1 VAKVSSF
8 PPPAAA
14 AGLAAAQAAAQGR
27 NGRQASDGSCA
38 DARRKQRAGSG
49 DSSDAR
55 AGGGGGGGGG
65 GNSGSGV
72 NSGDGGDSNH
82 NSGGQQQQ
90 SRVLDPAGLDH
101 EAPPLATPI
110 AVKPHLVHHGVD
122 AGDGDA
128 LLVNFLATPIDP
140 MGGPDDGIDGWR
152 QPAED
157 WAAALVTDGK
167 EAGGTLGKNG
177 RTASMNRVAS
187 LEHMAKRMQGCDA

>member
-1 VAKVSSF
+1 MSTQMANDNGVDTAGLGLGDVIADQEAALAARLNARSPAPNDDGRSDPSGEGF
-8 PPPAAA
+8 QLPAAAAA

-65 GNSGSGV
+65 NSGSGV

-90 SRVLDPAGLDH
+90 SRVLDPAGWTTRH
-101 EAPPLATPI
+101 PRSRPQSPSSRTSC
-110 AVKPHLVHHGVD
+110 
-122 AGDGDA
+122 
-128 LLVNFLATPIDP
+128 T
-140 MGGPDDGIDGWR
+140 
-152 QPAED
+152 
-157 WAAALVTDGK
+157 
-167 EAGGTLGKNG
+167 
-177 RTASMNRVAS
+177 TASTRVTGMLCS
-187 LEHMAKRMQGCDA
+187 